1 MWCPGGEYFDSFQ
14 KCLKAY
20 TDRRLGKMTFK
31 ITKEIVNSGQS
42 IDVVFSADNE
52 PLEFDTSWY
61 PESGDEILYGVLG
74 GLWFDFPTPFQKE
87 DILCDLRT
95 AETESSGLCAGAFV
109 MLDISSQN
117 ASENTRCY
125 GDESNMNAWGY
136 FLNQDG
142 TVYHEVMSNYMDLEY
157 YHGELSGKKRILKAL
172 GNYIK
177 GEIDVG
183 LFANAY
189 HKILCEE
196 YAKSQ
201 NPLEYYPGGPGGGRL
216 GIA

>member
-74 GLWFDFPTPFQKE
+74 GLWFDFPTPFQKG
-87 DILCDLRT
+87 DILCEPGYGGDGIKRLMRR
-95 AETESSGLCAGAFV
+95 V
-109 MLDISSQN
+109 V
-117 ASENTRCY
+117 CY
-125 GDESNMNAWGY
+125 AGY
-136 FLNQDG
+136 FL
-142 TVYHEVMSNYMDLEY
+142 S
-157 YHGELSGKKRILKAL
+157 K
-172 GNYIK
+172 
-177 GEIDVG
+177 
-183 LFANAY
+183 
-189 HKILCEE
+189 C
-196 YAKSQ
+196 
-201 NPLEYYPGGPGGGRL
+201 
-216 GIA
+216 